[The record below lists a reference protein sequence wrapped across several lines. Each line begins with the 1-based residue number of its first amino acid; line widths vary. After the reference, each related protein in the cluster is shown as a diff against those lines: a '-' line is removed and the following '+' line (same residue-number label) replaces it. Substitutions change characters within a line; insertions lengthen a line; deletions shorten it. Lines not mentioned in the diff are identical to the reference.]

1 MFSFYAREIWMEV
14 ETMVFLC
21 RSEYDTLWTSIKAAA
36 VYLVTSLVKVNNYC
50 PIVPWVHDHGFI
62 LFLLDGVSSSQQE
75 YEEKE
80 AKRWIVFY
88 LCEPI

>member
-1 MFSFYAREIWMEV
+1 MEV

-50 PIVPWVHDHGFI
+50 PIVP
-62 LFLLDGVSSSQQE
+62 
-75 YEEKE
+75 
-80 AKRWIVFY
+80 
-88 LCEPI
+88 